1 MGQTEPRAG
10 HPELACGVGIW
21 DQDVYGN
28 HRLLVEVTDAAP
40 AVAAELPWRR
50 QGVSVRSV
58 MGDVDVIVLAP
69 SGLRVHNTVTVEAT
83 GERGRIAFEP
93 VEGPGAY
100 AVHYLPY
107 AHTGKPYYPQAAY
120 RPPTRTADPGW
131 AHRCG
136 LDGGGVEGAGTD
148 GPGATGTKA
157 GGWARL
163 PRAEAFRYEAAS
175 ALDSFAPM
183 GFAATGAE
191 CEALRE
197 AHSGERFVVFAEDR
211 AYPLGRYGSLPA
223 RWART
228 APGAAFTGAADR
240 GEFYAVQVG
249 VYALADL
256 TEVRAEVRGLPFA
269 VRCLS
274 TGGVD
279 ARGAAF
285 ERNVEVV
292 EGGVTALWCG
302 VDVPEEARPGLYE
315 GEIAVSARGVPEHT
329 LPLRLTVRETVVE
342 GHGAGDPA
350 RLARLRWL
358 DSTLAQDDEVVPPF
372 TPIKVDGQR
381 LAILGRAVSLGPD
394 GLPHRIS
401 SAFTPSVTR
410 ADGPERELLAAP
422 VTFGVGRT
430 LEYGPLAVDQPGPA
444 RARWSTTA
452 TGEAVHLRL
461 DGELESDGFL
471 ALHATLE
478 ATADTEL
485 DVRLDVPLRED
496 IARYAMGLG
505 LTGRACPATYDWTW
519 DTPTRNQDAFWLGD
533 PAAGLHL
540 SLRDEHYARPLNTNY
555 YREKPL
561 VTPRSWAG
569 DGDGG
574 VRLRTHDGVRTL
586 TAFSGP
592 LRLRAGESRRFTC
605 RLLLT
610 PFKPLDPARQL
621 TERYFHAYAS
631 PGEVAA
637 YGANVVNL
645 HHATPP
651 NPYIN
656 DPLLAA
662 GTLRAYT
669 DEAHR
674 LGVRVKVYDTIRELT
689 RHTPELPVLAALDD
703 EIFAP
708 GPGGGHAWLR
718 EHMGDSYVPGW
729 VAPDVGDVAVVT
741 SGDSRWHNS
750 YVCGIDRLRRV
761 VGVDGLYLDDVAY
774 DRTTMKRVRKALA
787 RSAASAPLVDLHSC
801 NQFRAPDG
809 FASSANLYAEL
820 LPYVDRLWLG
830 ELFDYEGRDGADGA
844 DPAYWLVEMSGVPF
858 GLMGEMLE
866 GGGNPWR
873 GLVFGM
879 TARAPMTDVR
889 PLWRAF
895 DLLRLPEAEM
905 TGWWA
910 GEPPV
915 RTGRADVLA
924 TTWRGPGGTAAALA
938 SWAPEPVEVVLGTEA
953 GPVAAHA
960 PVIEGFQPERSFAA
974 GEPVPVAPGRGW
986 LLRVDS
992 PSADAGAAT
1001 SP

>member
-1 MGQTEPRAG
+1 MGETEPQPSHLEPRPGQAEQERG
-10 HPELACGVGIW
+10 HPELECGIGLW
-21 DQDVYGN
+21 DQDVHGN
-28 HRLLVEVTDAAP
+28 HRLLVDVVAAAP

-50 QGVSVRSV
+50 QEMSVRSV
-58 MGDVDVIVLAP
+58 TGDVDVIVLAP
-69 SGLRVHNTVTVEAT
+69 SGLRVHNTVAVEVT
-83 GERGRIAFEP
+83 EERGRIAFEP

-120 RPPTRTADPGW
+120 RPPTRTADPSW

-136 LDGGGVEGAGTD
+136 LDGTGSGGPA
-148 GPGATGTKA
+148 A
-157 GGWARL
+157 GWALL

-175 ALDSFAPM
+175 AVDSFAPM
-183 GFAATGAE
+183 GFAATPAE
-191 CEALRE
+191 RLAVQRAHEGEA
-197 AHSGERFVVFAEDR
+197 FVLYCEDR
-211 AYPLGRYGSLPA
+211 AHPLGRYGSLPA
-223 RWART
+223 RWARAT
-228 APGAAFTGAADR
+228 PGAPLGGTADR
-240 GEFYAVQVG
+240 GEFYALQVG
-249 VYALADL
+249 VFALTDLADL
-256 TEVRAEVRGLPFA
+256 RAEVRGLPFP

-274 TGGVD
+274 TGGTD
-279 ARGAAF
+279 ARGTAF
-285 ERNVEVV
+285 RREVAMPA
-292 EGGVTALWCG
+292 GGVSALWLG
-302 VDVPEEARPGLYE
+302 VDVPEQARPGRYE
-315 GEIAVSARGVPEHT
+315 GEIAVRAQGAPERT
-329 LPLRLTVRETVVE
+329 LPLLLTVGEDAVAD
-342 GHGAGDPA
+342 HGAGEPA

-372 TPIKVDGQR
+372 TPVRVDGDR
-381 LAILGRAVSLGPD
+381 LAILGRTVELGPD
-394 GLPHRIS
+394 GLPRRLTS
-401 SAFTPSVTR
+401 TFTPSVTGT
-410 ADGPERELLAAP
+410 DGPARALLAAP
-422 VTFGVGRT
+422 VTFDVGRPLTYAPLT
-430 LEYGPLAVDQPGPA
+430 LDQPGPA
-444 RARWSTTA
+444 RVRWTTTA
-452 TGEAVHLRL
+452 TGPDVLLRTE
-461 DGELESDGFL
+461 GELEADGFL
-471 ALHATLE
+471 VVHATVE
-478 ATADTEL
+478 AGADTEL

-496 IARYAMGLG
+496 VARYAMGLG
-505 LTGRACPATYDWTW
+505 LTGRACPATYDWSW
-519 DTPTRNQDAFWLGD
+519 QTPTRNQDALWLGD
-533 PAAGLHL
+533 PAAGLQL

-574 VRLRTHDGVRTL
+574 VRLRTDDGVRRL
-586 TAFSGP
+586 TAYSGP
-592 LRLRAGESRRFTC
+592 LRLRAGESRRFEF

-621 TERYFHAYAS
+621 GERYYHAYAA
-631 PGEVAA
+631 PEEVAA

-662 GTLRAYT
+662 ETLRAYT

-674 LGVRVKVYDTIRELT
+674 LGVRVKVYDTVRELT
-689 RHTPELPVLAALDD
+689 RHTPELPVLAALGD

-708 GPGGGHAWLR
+708 GPGGGHAWLQ
-718 EHMGDSYVPGW
+718 EHLGRRHVPGW

-750 YVCGIDRLRRV
+750 YVCGIERLRRV

-774 DRTTMKRVRKALA
+774 DRTTMKRVRKALT
-787 RSAASAPLVDLHSC
+787 RSGGSAPLVDLHSC
-801 NQFRAPDG
+801 NQFREPDG
-809 FASSANLYAEL
+809 FSSSANLYAEL

-830 ELFDYEGRDGADGA
+830 ELFDYDGGDGA
-844 DPAYWLVEMSGVPF
+844 DPAYWLVEISGVPF
-858 GLMGEMLE
+858 GLLGEMLE

-895 DLLRLPEAEM
+895 DRLRLPEAEM

-915 RTGRADVLA
+915 RTGRDDVLA
-924 TTWRGPGGTAAALA
+924 TTWRGPGGTVTALA
-938 SWAPEPVEVVLGTEA
+938 SWAAGPTDVALRTDS
-953 GPVAAHA
+953 GPVAAYA
-960 PVIEGFQPERSFAA
+960 PAVEGFQPERSFAA

-986 LLRVDS
+986 LLRIA
-992 PSADAGAAT
+992 PPADGAAPAT

>member
-1 MGQTEPRAG
+1 MGGTEPRAG
-10 HPELACGVGIW
+10 HPELECGVGIW

-28 HRLLVEVTDAAP
+28 HRLLVDVRAAAP

-50 QGVSVRSV
+50 QDVSVRSV
-58 MGDVDVIVLAP
+58 TGDVDVIVLAP
-69 SGLRVHNTVTVEAT
+69 SGLRVHNTVAVELT
-83 GERGRIAFEP
+83 DERGRIAFEP

-120 RPPTRTADPGW
+120 RPVTRTADPGW

-136 LDGGGVEGAGTD
+136 LTGSSPAW
-148 GPGATGTKA
+148 AT
-157 GGWARL
+157 L

-175 ALDSFAPM
+175 AVDSFAPM
-183 GFAATGAE
+183 GFAATADE
-191 CEALRE
+191 CAALRR
-197 AHSGERFVVFAEDR
+197 AHGGEPFLLFGEDR
-211 AYPLGRYGSLPA
+211 AHPLGRYGRLPA
-223 RWART
+223 RWARAT
-228 APGAAFTGAADR
+228 PGAPFAGTADR

-256 TEVRAEVRGLPFA
+256 ADVRAEVRGLPFA

-274 TGGVD
+274 TGGID
-279 ARGAAF
+279 ARGDAF
-285 ERNVEVV
+285 ERRVDVGA
-292 EGGVTALWCG
+292 GGVTALWLG
-302 VDVPEEARPGLYE
+302 VDVPERARPGRYE
-315 GEIAVSARGVPEHT
+315 GEVAVRADGGPERVLPLLLTVDEAAVSA
-329 LPLRLTVRETVVE
+329 
-342 GHGAGDPA
+342 HGAGEPG

-372 TPIKVDGQR
+372 APVKADGHR
-381 LAILGRAVSLGPD
+381 LTLLGRTVELGPD
-394 GLPHRIS
+394 GLPHRITS
-401 SAFTPSVTR
+401 TFTPSVTR
-410 ADGPERELLAAP
+410 ADGPERDLLAAP
-422 VTFGVGRT
+422 LAFDVGRP
-430 LEYGPLAVDQPGPA
+430 LDHGPLTLDQPGPA
-444 RARWSTTA
+444 RVRWSSRA
-452 TGEAVHLRL
+452 TGQDVLLHTE
-461 DGELESDGFL
+461 GELEADGFL
-471 ALHATLE
+471 VLRATVE
-478 ATADTEL
+478 ATADTGL
-485 DVRLDVPLRED
+485 DVTLDVPVRED
-496 IARYAMGLG
+496 VARYAMGLG
-505 LTGRACPATYDWTW
+505 LTGRACPAAYDWTW

-533 PAAGLHL
+533 PAAGLQL

-569 DGDGG
+569 DGQGG
-574 VRLRTHDGVRTL
+574 VRLRTAGGVRSL
-586 TAFSGP
+586 AAYSGP
-592 LRLRAGESRRFTC
+592 LRLRAGESRRFEF

-621 TERYFHAYAS
+621 GERYFHAYA
-631 PGEVAA
+631 PPEEVAA

-662 GTLRAYT
+662 ETLRAYT

-674 LGVRVKVYDTIRELT
+674 LGVRVKVYDTVRELT
-689 RHTPELPVLAALDD
+689 RHTPEVPVLAALGD
-703 EIFAP
+703 EIFAA
-708 GPGGGHAWLR
+708 GPGGGHAWLQ
-718 EHMGDSYVPGW
+718 EHMGGSYVPGW
-729 VAPDVGDVAVVT
+729 VAPDVDDVAVVT

-750 YVCGIDRLRRV
+750 YVCGIERLRRV

-774 DRTTMKRVRKALA
+774 DRVTMKRVRKALA
-787 RSAASAPLVDLHSC
+787 RSGESAPLVDLHSC
-801 NQFRAPDG
+801 NQFREADG

-830 ELFDYEGRDGADGA
+830 ELFDYDGEGGADGA
-844 DPAYWLVEMSGVPF
+844 DPAYWLVEISGVPF

-895 DLLRLPEAEM
+895 DRLRLPEAEM
-905 TGWWA
+905 TGWWTD
-910 GEPPV
+910 EPPV
-915 RTGRADVLA
+915 RTGRSDVLA
-924 TTWRGPGGTAAALA
+924 TTWQGPGGTATALA
-938 SWAPEPVEVVLGTEA
+938 SWAPGPVEVTPTTADG
-953 GPVAAHA
+953 GPVAAYA
-960 PVIEGFQPERSFAA
+960 PAIEGFQPERTFAP

-986 LLRVDS
+986 LLRLGS
-992 PSADAGAAT
+992 GGEA
-1001 SP
+1001 

>member
-1 MGQTEPRAG
+1 MGETGPRPG
-10 HPELACGVGIW
+10 HPELECGIGIW

-28 HRLLVEVTDAAP
+28 HRLLVDVTAAAP

-50 QGVSVRSV
+50 QDSTAR
-58 MGDVDVIVLAP
+58 DVDVIVLAP
-69 SGLRVHNTVTVEAT
+69 SGLRVHNTVAVEVT
-83 GERGRIAFEP
+83 DERGRIAFEP
-93 VEGPGAY
+93 VAGPGAY

-131 AHRCG
+131 VHRCG
-136 LDGGGVEGAGTD
+136 LDDPGT
-148 GPGATGTKA
+148 
-157 GGWARL
+157 WAAL

-175 ALDSFAPM
+175 AVDSFAPL

-191 CEALRE
+191 RAALRR
-197 AHSGERFVVFAEDR
+197 AHEGEPFLLFGEDR
-211 AYPLGRYGSLPA
+211 EHPLGRYARLPA
-223 RWART
+223 RWALT
-228 APGAAFTGAADR
+228 DPGAPLAGTADR
-240 GEFYAVQVG
+240 GEFHAVQAG
-249 VYALADL
+249 VYALTDL
-256 TEVRAEVRGLPFA
+256 TDVRAELRGLPFPA
-269 VRCLS
+269 RCLS

-285 ERNVEVV
+285 ARRVEVAAD
-292 EGGVTALWCG
+292 GVGALWFG
-302 VDVPEEARPGLYE
+302 VEVPEDATPGRYEA
-315 GEIAVSARGVPEHT
+315 EIAVRAQGSPERV
-329 LPLRLTVRETVVE
+329 LPLVLTVGDAVVDD
-342 GHGAGDPA
+342 HGAGEPERFA
-350 RLARLRWL
+350 RLGWL

-372 TPIKVDGQR
+372 APVKIDGQR
-381 LAILGRAVSLGPD
+381 LTLLGRSVELGPE
-394 GLPHRIS
+394 GLPHRITS
-401 SAFTPSVTR
+401 TFTPSVTR
-410 ADGPERELLAAP
+410 TDGPERDLLAAP
-422 VTFGVGRT
+422 VTFDVGRP
-430 LEYGPLAVDQPGPA
+430 LEHEPLAVDQPGPA
-444 RARWSTTA
+444 RARWSARA
-452 TGEAVHLRL
+452 TGQDVLLHTE
-461 DGELESDGFL
+461 GELEADGFL
-471 ALHATLE
+471 VVRATVE
-478 ATADTEL
+478 AIAETEL
-485 DVRLDVPLRED
+485 DVRLAVPVREE

-505 LTGRACPATYDWTW
+505 LTGRACPATYDWSW

-533 PAAGLHL
+533 PAAGLQL

-561 VTPRSWAG
+561 VTPDSWAG
-569 DGDGG
+569 DGAGG
-574 VRLRTHDGVRTL
+574 VRLRTVAGTREL

-592 LRLRAGESRRFTC
+592 LRLRAGESRRFEF

-610 PFKPLDPARQL
+610 PFKPLDPGGHLA
-621 TERYFHAYAS
+621 ERYYHAYAS

-662 GTLRAYT
+662 EVLRAYT

-674 LGVRVKVYDTIRELT
+674 LGVRVKVYDTVRELT
-689 RHTPELPVLAALDD
+689 RHTPELPVLASFGD
-703 EIFAP
+703 EIFAA

-718 EHMGDSYVPGW
+718 EHLGDGHVPGW

-750 YVCGIDRLRRV
+750 YVCGIERLRRV

-787 RSAASAPLVDLHSC
+787 RSGETAPVVDLHSC
-801 NQFRAPDG
+801 NQYREADG

-830 ELFDYEGRDGADGA
+830 ELFDYDGADGA
-844 DPAYWLVEMSGVPF
+844 DPAYWLVEISGIPF

-879 TARAPMTDVR
+879 TGRAPMTDVR

-895 DLLRLPEAEM
+895 DRLKMPEAEL

-915 RTGRADVLA
+915 RTGHADVLA
-924 TTWRGPGGTAAALA
+924 STWRGPGGTATALA
-938 SWAPEPVEVVLGTEA
+938 SWAPEPVDVVLTAADGR
-953 GPVAAHA
+953 PVEAHA
-960 PVIEGFQPERSFAA
+960 PAIEGFQEERRFPA

-986 LLRVDS
+986 LLSVG
-992 PSADAGAAT
+992 PT